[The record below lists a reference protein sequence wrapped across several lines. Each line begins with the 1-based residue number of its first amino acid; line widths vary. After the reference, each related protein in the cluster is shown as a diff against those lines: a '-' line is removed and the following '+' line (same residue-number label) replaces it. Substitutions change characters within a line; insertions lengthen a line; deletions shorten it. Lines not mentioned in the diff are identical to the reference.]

1 VAQPAAAVRIT
12 ISWEVTVLSVSTGEL
27 EVSSCQKCG
36 APLNLHQ
43 PDEDDPS
50 HLLGT
55 CGQCGTWHMIEVTSR
70 GTKSLLYTLPDAEL
84 LRAKHEEA
92 QKKARGGRQ
101 APRGPQ
107 ENGSRG
113 AGEQVA

>member
-27 EVSSCQKCG
+27 KASSCQKCG
-36 APLNLHQ
+36 AKLNLHQ

-84 LRAKHEEA
+84 LRAKHEET
-92 QKKARGGRQ
+92 QKKARGGRP
-101 APRGPQ
+101 APRDPQ
-107 ENGSRG
+107 GNGSCG
-113 AGEQVA
+113 ADGQIA